1 MARHLTLAEL
11 EAGLP
16 EILQAPKDSGMLAAI
31 VIRPE
36 PGQRVELA
44 NCEVSLRLGTHGD
57 NWARGCWKTTDD
69 GSPHPDVQ
77 ICIMN
82 ARCITLIAQDRGNW
96 APAGNNLFIDMDL
109 TPDNVPPDT
118 QLAIGTAI
126 IQITDTPHNGCDSFI
141 ARYGRDACIFVNTRE
156 GKRLRLRGIYGRVIR
171 DGHLAVGDT
180 VRKVTVKDLPASGTG

>member
-1 MARHLTLAEL
+1 MPRHLALAEL

-16 EILQAPKDSGMLAAI
+16 EILRAPKDNGTLAGI

-36 PGQRVELA
+36 RGQRVELES
-44 NCEVSLRLGTHGD
+44 CDVSLKLGTHGD
-57 NWARGCWKTTDD
+57 NWAKGCWKSTDD

-82 ARCITLIAQDRGNW
+82 ARCIALIAQDRGNW
-96 APAGNNLFIDMDL
+96 APAGDNLFIDMDL
-109 TPDNVPPDT
+109 TPDNIPPGT
-118 QLAIGTAI
+118 QLNIGTALI
-126 IQITDTPHNGCDSFI
+126 EITDTPHNGCDNFI

-171 DGHLAVGDT
+171 DGRLAVGDS
-180 VRKVTVKDLPASGTG
+180 VSKFIARE